1 MGTTSPLSMS
11 ATEPSRRSTRLQH
24 KGRTLENIGEV
35 SGASSTG
42 KSSPSNLV
50 NDEENENR
58 KSEKQKQRTKFKNIV
73 DSVPSELVVSRKS
86 RTNTRKRPLMARNQN
101 KTTKNPAGKKSKV
114 KVTRVKENKKIRDKL
129 SLDEKEDSLPVSKR

>member
-73 DSVPSELVVSRKS
+73 DSIPSELVDSRKS

-101 KTTKNPAGKKSKV
+101 KTTKNSAGKKCKP
-114 KVTRVKENKKIRDKL
+114 KVTRVKKNKKICDKL
-129 SLDEKEDSLPVSKR
+129 SFDEKEDSLPVSKR